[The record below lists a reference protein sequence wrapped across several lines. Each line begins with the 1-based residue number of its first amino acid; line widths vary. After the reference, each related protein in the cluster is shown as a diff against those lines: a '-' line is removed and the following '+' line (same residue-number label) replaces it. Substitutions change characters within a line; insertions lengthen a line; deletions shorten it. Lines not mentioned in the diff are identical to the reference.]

1 MDAGCTA
8 AAITEDSVEVPD
20 TSGSL
25 GMVEDSESSVQ
36 IGNDINAVHTASL
49 VDLQGGEATEELV
62 ISTMAMETLT
72 YSSDPEVLFCIRLH
86 LCRGLRGISRSFA
99 MANCIFLHAAFA
111 SSGIVPVQLPTL
123 STLLHICDPE

>member
-1 MDAGCTA
+1 MR
-8 AAITEDSVEVPD
+8 
-20 TSGSL
+20 
-25 GMVEDSESSVQ
+25 Q
-36 IGNDINAVHTASL
+36 IGTAKQKNGIIITGWIYPQGQVHS
-49 VDLQGGEATEELV
+49 D
-62 ISTMAMETLT
+62 AMFLAPSMKPITCGI
-72 YSSDPEVLFCIRLH
+72 SSDPEVLFCIRLH